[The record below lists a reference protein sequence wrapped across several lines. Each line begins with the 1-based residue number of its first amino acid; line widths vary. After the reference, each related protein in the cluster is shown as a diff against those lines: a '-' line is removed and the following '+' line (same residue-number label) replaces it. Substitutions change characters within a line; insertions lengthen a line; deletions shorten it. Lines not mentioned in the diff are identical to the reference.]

1 MYLASPMH
9 GDDAGGSG
17 KGSGSE
23 GSSVDEGYGYI
34 ISDRRSGKKKAYQD
48 YTDVD
53 VERSYP
59 LPESSPEP
67 TPLPLHDLQTLQQLE
82 QRVPRLLEEVAR
94 FGGIPA
100 ATNSSVVMGLVVLF
114 SHGSCCAL
122 RTSHLYSHKIQGFK
136 QQGYNMKDKR
146 IVKFKSA

>member
-1 MYLASPMH
+1 MYLTSPMH

-53 VERSYP
+53 AADDDSLASDASTEPAKAKSP
-59 LPESSPEP
+59 LSSLPE
-67 TPLPLHDLQTLQQLE
+67 
-82 QRVPRLLEEVAR
+82 
-94 FGGIPA
+94 GG
-100 ATNSSVVMGLVVLF
+100 
-114 SHGSCCAL
+114 
-122 RTSHLYSHKIQGFK
+122 
-136 QQGYNMKDKR
+136 
-146 IVKFKSA
+146 